1 VESNPRTRV
10 GDGDR
15 RGEYELIAAEL
26 EAGRRVGPEVLG
38 AYLEG
43 VVRAY
48 DEAAEV
54 TRFELRHRLGRV
66 EFLLSRG
73 GQFEEADAF
82 YRARLDLVRAEYR
95 ARFRDYRD
103 VTALVRS
110 WFFRLWRFTSRYG
123 TSALR
128 LSWVTLNVA
137 FWFTALYFVIDFL
150 TLQILGQRAF
160 GTCASV
166 SYGNYFAIGL
176 EYFVIGF
183 EGLFPGTAAFL
194 AKTFLAQLVLA
205 VENGI
210 GTVLIL
216 SLVTLAARRV
226 WRGLG

>member
-1 VESNPRTRV
+1 VESQPRTGV

-15 RGEYELIAAEL
+15 RGEYELIATEL

-38 AYLEG
+38 AYLKG
-43 VVRAY
+43 AVRSY
-48 DEAAEV
+48 DEAAEAA
-54 TRFELRHRLGRV
+54 RYELRHRLGRL
-66 EFLLSRG
+66 EHLLSRG

-82 YRARLDLVRAEYR
+82 YRARLELVRLEYR

-110 WFFRLWRFTSRYG
+110 WLFRLWRFTSRYG
-123 TSALR
+123 TSSLR
-128 LSWVTLNVA
+128 LAWVTFNVA
-137 FWFTALYFVIDFL
+137 FWFSVFYFVLDVFTIRL
-150 TLQILGQRAF
+150 LGQRAF
-160 GTCASV
+160 GSYATV
-166 SYGNYFAIGL
+166 SYGS
-176 EYFVIGF
+176 YFVIGF

-194 AKTFLAQLVLA
+194 SNTFAAQLALA

-210 GTVLIL
+210 GTVLLI